1 MIEVYYAEDD
11 ETIGKSVKEYLE
23 QQNCKVAVFDRIA
36 DVKKALIGHLP
47 TIVLLDWNMPD
58 GQGSELCLWIR
69 ERWKTLP
76 IVYLTIRGDAH
87 DIVTGFQNGADDYV
101 VKPFDLAVLYSRILA
116 LLRRTKTVP
125 DTKLFCDDLML
136 DKEKTAVYDGQKEIA
151 VSQPEYR
158 ILLILMENK
167 GKTITR
173 NQLLEQ
179 VWDRSG
185 NYVNDNGQ
193 FRVINLTAIN
203 LVVVFIQQGVVVT
216 IFAGLHRKDSIL
228 SDLPCGF
235 IAHNLRLRHIACAVA
250 LHNFCKLADMK
261 HIVSDLRMILVNEGA
276 GLHNHF
282 IRVVNLHTAAIG
294 DMKQILIMA
303 VDKSDFLTIRVVLI
317 CHLRFPPFS
326 NSILNFVLP
335 SSDTS
340 IKTVASKVL
349 PVLSDLQ
356 FLSFTLP
363 EPSNFCAVAE
373 VMLLPMLA
381 K

>member
-76 IVYLTIRGDAH
+76 IVYLTIRGDSH

-116 LLRRTKTVP
+116 LLRRTKTVT

-136 DKEKTAVYDGQKEIA
+136 DKEKAAVYDGQKEIV

-185 NYVNDNGQ
+185 NYVNDNT
-193 FRVINLTAIN
+193 LT
-203 LVVVFIQQGVVVT
+203 VT
-216 IFAGLHRKDSIL
+216 MK
-228 SDLPCGF
+228 
-235 IAHNLRLRHIACAVA
+235 RLRE
-250 LHNFCKLADMK
+250 KL
-261 HIVSDLRMILVNEGA
+261 
-276 GLHNHF
+276 NHPSC
-282 IRVVNLHTAAIG
+282 L
-294 DMKQILIMA
+294 K
-303 VDKSDFLTIRVVLI
+303 TIRSFGY
-317 CHLRFPPFS
+317 RME
-326 NSILNFVLP
+326 
-335 SSDTS
+335 DT
-340 IKTVASKVL
+340 
-349 PVLSDLQ
+349 Q
-356 FLSFTLP
+356 
-363 EPSNFCAVAE
+363 
-373 VMLLPMLA
+373 
-381 K
+381 

>member
-1 MIEVYYAEDD
+1 
-11 ETIGKSVKEYLE
+11 
-23 QQNCKVAVFDRIA
+23 
-36 DVKKALIGHLP
+36 
-47 TIVLLDWNMPD
+47 
-58 GQGSELCLWIR
+58 
-69 ERWKTLP
+69 
-76 IVYLTIRGDAH
+76 
-87 DIVTGFQNGADDYV
+87 
-101 VKPFDLAVLYSRILA
+101 
-116 LLRRTKTVP
+116 
-125 DTKLFCDDLML
+125 
-136 DKEKTAVYDGQKEIA
+136 
-151 VSQPEYR
+151 
-158 ILLILMENK
+158 
-167 GKTITR
+167 
-173 NQLLEQ
+173 
-179 VWDRSG
+179 
-185 NYVNDNGQ
+185 
-193 FRVINLTAIN
+193 
-203 LVVVFIQQGVVVT
+203 
-216 IFAGLHRKDSIL
+216 
-228 SDLPCGF
+228 
-235 IAHNLRLRHIACAVA
+235 
-250 LHNFCKLADMK
+250 MK